1 MKDLSEIFQ
10 DRRIFVFSEFIS
22 HFIYL
27 ADEFF
32 LNIIDKTLLSIS
44 TNISNEKDG
53 RQNDI
58 IIITI

>member
-58 IIITI
+58 I

>member
-1 MKDLSEIFQ
+1 MKDLSEILQ

-44 TNISNEKDG
+44 TNISNDKDG